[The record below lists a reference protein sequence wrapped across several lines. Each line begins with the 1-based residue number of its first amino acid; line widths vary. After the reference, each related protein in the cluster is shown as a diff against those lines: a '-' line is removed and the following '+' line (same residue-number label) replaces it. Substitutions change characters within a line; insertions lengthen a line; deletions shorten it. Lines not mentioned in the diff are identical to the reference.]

1 MKNIVQW
8 GIGVALVAV
17 LIWHSW
23 YQGGHGSPGLIG
35 YIDGQSLY
43 LASPIAAT
51 VDRLAVEKGQRVEAG
66 APLFTMDARIAA
78 AQRRQAEAQVAEARR
93 QTAAAIAKLAQMRA
107 NATAVKVQST
117 NAAKDFERYRTA
129 AGLDRDSVTQQQID
143 NAETAAAN
151 AVSQSRVADE
161 DIAAAAAQLEVN
173 RAQEEQYAAALA
185 EIESR
190 LDLLSSKS
198 PAAGR
203 INEVFFRQGEWA
215 SADQPILALLPD
227 DRVRVRFFVPE
238 TAVAQYRPG
247 TTVQFACDG
256 CAAGLTARIDFVSA
270 QPEFTPPIIYSRSSR
285 DRMVFMV
292 EAIPADPRSLTP
304 GQPVD
309 VTPLHA
315 SVASS

>member
-1 MKNIVQW
+1 MRSIVQW
-8 GIGVALVAV
+8 GIGLALVAV
-17 LIWHSW
+17 LIWRWW
-23 YQGGHGSPGLIG
+23 YQGEDHSQGLLG
-35 YIDGQSLY
+35 YIDGQELY

-51 VDRLAVEKGQRVEAG
+51 VDRLAVQKGQRVEAG
-66 APLFTMDARIAA
+66 SLLFTMDARIAA
-78 AQRRQAEAQVAEARR
+78 AQRRQAQAQLAAARR
-93 QTAAAIAKLAQMRA
+93 QTAAGIAKLAQMRA
-107 NATAVKVQST
+107 TAMAVKVQSA
-117 NAAKDFERYRTA
+117 NSGKDFERYRTA
-129 AGLDRDSVTQQQID
+129 ASIDRDSVTQQQID

-151 AVSQSRVADE
+151 AVSQSRVAEE

-185 EIESR
+185 EIDSR
-190 LDLLSSKS
+190 LDLLSRNS

-203 INEVFFRQGEWA
+203 IDDIFFRQGEWA

-227 DRVRVRFFVPE
+227 ERVRVRFFVPE
-238 TAVAQYRPG
+238 AAVARYPPG
-247 TTVQFACDG
+247 TTIHFACDG
-256 CAAGLTARIDFVSA
+256 CAAGLTARIDFVST

-292 EAIPADPRSLTP
+292 EAIPADPKSLTP